1 MLDFKRNKLAEF
13 VKNDSGEFPPVFVG
27 REDILEDILDQSH
40 HSFKRGSAPAKNA
53 KVINGAP
60 GAGKTSLLTELS
72 QRGRTEENHPRTV
85 VVTSAEIKNR
95 LPDVMKA
102 IVIAASKPKNQ
113 WLASLKTRGS
123 DLGQRIG
130 NVSFL
135 SFRADFAQMTQ
146 PRGPDDLYTLAR
158 MVPTGKWEH
167 PVILAIDEAQRL
179 RGDITTP
186 HAEFL
191 QAIHDANRVPLPL
204 TLVFAGLGD
213 TQERVNDM
221 GITNCVHVF
230 AVGALNRKEQAQV
243 VDGFCEHFGVEVGT
257 HRERLHSFFEPTD
270 GWPRHIYWAQCALA
284 ETLLVPDVDGHLDKV
299 SDWSTI
305 EQRRD
310 RLRIRYYEDRRSLAL
325 KISDK
330 LVGAVM
336 KTVAAYNDRGIKIN
350 FSRLADQIHCYSHE
364 FKIYSSGWCVPEDF
378 GTGSGAIRRYIEH
391 LVHQGALAEDVWSNT
406 YRCPIPSFQ
415 SHLISRANFTTEES
429 MALEQTLNTE
439 IIDS

>member
-1 MLDFKRNKLAEF
+1 MPEFKRNKLAEF

-27 REDILEDILDQSH
+27 REDILEDILDQSRH
-40 HSFKRGSAPAKNA
+40 AFKRGSAPAKNT
-53 KVINGAP
+53 KVIHGAP

-72 QRGRTEENHPRTV
+72 QRGKAEEHHPRTV

-102 IVIAASKPKNQ
+102 IVIAASKPQGQ
-113 WLASLKTRGS
+113 WFSALKTRGS

-135 SFRADFAQMTQ
+135 SFQADFAQMTQ
-146 PRGPDDLYTLAR
+146 PRGPDDLYSLAR
-158 MVPTGKWEH
+158 MVPSGKWEH

-179 RGDITTP
+179 RGDIATP
-186 HAEFL
+186 YAEFL

-213 TQERVNDM
+213 TQERVNNI
-221 GITNCVHVF
+221 GITNCVNVF
-230 AVGALNRKEQAQV
+230 AVGALNRQEQTQV
-243 VDGFCEHFGVEVGT
+243 IDGFCECFGVEVGT
-257 HRERLHSFFEPTD
+257 SRERLHSFFESTD

-284 ETLLVPDVDGHLDKV
+284 ETLLEPDIDGHMDKV
-299 SDWSTI
+299 FDWLTV

-310 RLRIRYYEDRRSLAL
+310 RFRIGYYEDRRSLAL

-336 KTVAAYNDRGIKIN
+336 KTVAVYNDRGIKIN
-350 FSRLADQIHCYSHE
+350 FSRLADQINGYSNKFQGH
-364 FKIYSSGWCVPEDF
+364 SSGWCVPEDF
-378 GTGSGAIRRYIEH
+378 GTGSSAVRRYIEH
-391 LVHQGALAEDVWSNT
+391 LVHQGALAEDVWSDT

-415 SHLISRANFTTEES
+415 SHLISRANFTPEES
-429 MALEQTLNTE
+429 MALEQNLAAE
-439 IIDS
+439 IPE